1 VTTVEERL
9 SRLEGVY
16 EHLATKSDVFD
27 LKADLLAE
35 IARTET
41 RLTSEIASV
50 ETRLTSEIA
59 SVETRLTSEIASVET
74 RLTSEIASVE
84 TRLIRWTVGLVLG
97 GMTAICAL
105 TIVIAKFVN

>member
-59 SVETRLTSEIASVET
+59 SVETRL
-74 RLTSEIASVE
+74 
-84 TRLIRWTVGLVLG
+84 IRWTVGLVLG

>member
-1 VTTVEERL
+1 MTTVEERL

-59 SVETRLTSEIASVET
+59 SVETRLIH
-74 RLTSEIASVE
+74 
-84 TRLIRWTVGLVLG
+84 WTVGLVLG

>member
-50 ETRLTSEIA
+50 ETRL
-59 SVETRLTSEIASVET
+59 
-74 RLTSEIASVE
+74 
-84 TRLIRWTVGLVLG
+84 IRWTVGLVLG

>member
-74 RLTSEIASVE
+74 RL
-84 TRLIRWTVGLVLG
+84 IRWTVGLVLG

>member
-1 VTTVEERL
+1 MTTVEERL

-59 SVETRLTSEIASVET
+59 SVETRL
-74 RLTSEIASVE
+74 
-84 TRLIRWTVGLVLG
+84 IRWTVGLVLG